1 MRTKISISIL
11 FIILLTSLLTVKGQE
26 KKDVKKTESYVT
38 IVKPVTVDSKGDVNK
53 DLDNLKKAMQ
63 ESITAQQKSLEE
75 SYKKG
80 MMDEVQY
87 KKAIAGL
94 MEQQLK
100 MKEMQKKLSSQY
112 YLKSLGTLGETYVTV
127 PGNHYNIPQSN
138 YSFTEGFPV
147 ANMYSR
153 RENNSMNISK
163 TLEDVSLSTDFQYE
177 VKEGTNSASFFVT
190 GTLKAG
196 ELKITLK
203 KPDQTAF
210 QEFTIS
216 PLADVNWNQQ
226 FRWEEEESE
235 GYLGKWTIS
244 ISASK
249 ANGTYSVQVNSR

>member
-1 MRTKISISIL
+1 MRAKISISIL

-26 KKDVKKTESYVT
+26 KKETKKVESYIAVEPA
-38 IVKPVTVDSKGDVNK
+38 VVVSAKADGNK

-63 ESITAQQKSLEE
+63 ESITAQQKMLDER
-75 SYKKG
+75 YKNG
-80 MMDEVQY
+80 NMDEVEY
-87 KKAIAGL
+87 KKAKVDL
-94 MEQQLK
+94 MEQQ
-100 MKEMQKKLSSQY
+100 MKIQELQKKFSSLD
-112 YLKSLGTLGETYVTV
+112 YLKSLGNLSESYVTV

-138 YSFTEGFPV
+138 LAFTEGFSV

-153 RENNSMNISK
+153 RENNSMSISK
-163 TLEDVSLSTDFQYE
+163 TLEDVTLSTDFQYE
-177 VKEGTNSASFFVT
+177 VKEGTNNVSFFVN

-226 FRWEEEESE
+226 FRWEDEESE